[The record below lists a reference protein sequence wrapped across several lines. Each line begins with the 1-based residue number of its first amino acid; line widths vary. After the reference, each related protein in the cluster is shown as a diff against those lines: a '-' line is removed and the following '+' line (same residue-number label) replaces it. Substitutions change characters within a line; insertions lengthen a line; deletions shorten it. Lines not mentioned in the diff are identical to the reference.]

1 MRLQSAFLR
10 LKGSLR
16 KSLSQFLLAAFLV
29 LCPCA
34 YAFAQTSTTEFL
46 PEIDSYV
53 QLHPDVRFEFQA
65 KQTREGGEPTQAELG
80 PSLSFYLK
88 PLLKLKDF
96 AKFDLDLSK
105 SRPLVLSIGYRY
117 LASPDGPAVNR
128 MEPVAIFHVPLK
140 GRILISDRNRADLDW
155 SKGKFTW
162 RYRNQVTVE
171 RRIAIRDYHPAPY
184 VSAEVFYESKYAK
197 WSTTALYAGCI
208 FPAGTHVEFNT
219 YFEHENN
226 TGKSPNQ
233 QVNSVGLILSLYF

>member
-1 MRLQSAFLR
+1 MQGAFLL

-29 LCPCA
+29 LCSCA
-34 YAFAQTSTTEFL
+34 SALAQTSTTDFL

-53 QLHPDVRFEFQA
+53 QLHSDVRLEFQA
-65 KQTREGGEPTQAELG
+65 KQTREGGDPTQAELG
-80 PSLSFYLK
+80 PSVSFYLK

-117 LASPDGPAVNR
+117 LASPDAPAINR
-128 MEPVAIFHVPLK
+128 MEPVVIFHVPLK
-140 GRILISDRNRADLDW
+140 GRVLISDRNRADLDW
-155 SKGKFTW
+155 LKGKFTW
-162 RYRNQVTVE
+162 RYRNKVTAE
-171 RRIAIRDYHPAPY
+171 RRITIRGYHPAPY
-184 VSAEVFYESKYAK
+184 ASAEVFYVSKYAK

-208 FPAGTHVEFNT
+208 FPAGKHVEFNT

-233 QVNSVGLILSLYF
+233 QVNSAGLILSLYF

>member
-1 MRLQSAFLR
+1 MLSQSAFPL

-16 KSLSQFLLAAFLV
+16 NSISQFLLGSFLLV
-29 LCPCA
+29 CSCSSA
-34 YAFAQTSTTEFL
+34 CAQTSTTEFL
-46 PEIDSYV
+46 PEIDAYA
-53 QLHPDVRFEFQA
+53 QLHSDVRFEFQA

-80 PSLSFYLK
+80 PSVSFYLS

-96 AKFDLDLSK
+96 AKFDLDPSK
-105 SRPLVLSIGYRY
+105 SRPLVLSVGYRY
-117 LASPDGPAVNR
+117 LASPDAPAVNR
-128 MEPVAIFHVPLK
+128 MEPVALFHIPLK

-162 RYRNQVTVE
+162 RYRNKVTVE
-171 RRIAIRDYHPAPY
+171 HRITIRDYHPAPY
-184 VSAEVFYESKYAK
+184 ASAEIFYESKYAK

-208 FPAGTHVEFNT
+208 FPAGKHAEFNP

-233 QVNSVGLILSLYF
+233 QVNSAGLILSLYF